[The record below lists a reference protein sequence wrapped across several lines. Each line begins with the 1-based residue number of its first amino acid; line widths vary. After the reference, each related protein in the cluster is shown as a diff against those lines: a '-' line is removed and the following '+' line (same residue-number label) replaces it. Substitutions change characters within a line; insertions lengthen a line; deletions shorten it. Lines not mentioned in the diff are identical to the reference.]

1 MKNFCGLIKWLRA
14 ESSGL
19 SSKEFGIRW
28 SIITRINLLNVVEKL
43 IKRINVLTM
52 WKIYL
57 SNVRTISLL
66 LNRFV
71 FCLWSVSTSITF
83 FIFCSFLF
91 SFFLFQS
98 QLSIEFQDCFSPLS
112 TFHIESIRKIEG
124 FLFCFEMQTKDAA
137 DNERCHSFHFELF

>member
-1 MKNFCGLIKWLRA
+1 MKMKNFCGLIKWPTA
-14 ESSGL
+14 GSSGR
-19 SSKEFGIRW
+19 SSKVFGIRW

-66 LNRFV
+66 LNIFV

-83 FIFCSFLF
+83 FISIRFFLS
-91 SFFLFQS
+91 SFFNFNFQLNFRTFF
-98 QLSIEFQDCFSPLS
+98 LSPYSILRASEKLKDSLS
-112 TFHIESIRKIEG
+112 VSKYRPKI
-124 FLFCFEMQTKDAA
+124 LLTM
-137 DNERCHSFHFELF
+137 RCHSFHFELF